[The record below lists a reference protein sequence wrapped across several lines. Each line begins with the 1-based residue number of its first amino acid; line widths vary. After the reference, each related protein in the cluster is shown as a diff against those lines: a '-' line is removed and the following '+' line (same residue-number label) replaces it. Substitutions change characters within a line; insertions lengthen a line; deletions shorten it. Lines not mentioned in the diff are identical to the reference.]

1 MCARGGGHTVFVP
14 LGVIMTRRYQTGQ
27 MTVYVLVMLFAV
39 AAAVYFVYDAYN
51 ISNEKTRLQST
62 ADAAAYSVAAVEA
75 RNLNIQAY
83 SNRAMIANHVAVAQ
97 AVTLVSWTRWLHNT
111 TRNISLV
118 TKWIP
123 YLGQAMTAV
132 ERVLDQSATVIEQ
145 AMRLAV
151 TGLDGVI
158 ALISGLQDFTHVETL
173 ALARQVFEEVVEEND
188 PQVDTAYTLTS
199 LASFANAHTAMV
211 GRYSPD
217 RAYRYRGRRADQEA
231 RARSDEFRNILLES
245 RDNFTVERNGN
256 LDVIDL
262 FGLFEVKIRKRGGTE
277 LARTRQREGPYYTWS
292 AVDTLSVH
300 TWTLHWDGIDHSE
313 IPIGWGAAQSAQ
325 SNTRRLYNLNGIHRD
340 EGYWKDNRTASRLAG
355 TEYRTSRVMHN
366 YRGMRR
372 FSALKKDGVLN
383 KGPGIIITLTKP
395 SGSQGVETATDITG
409 AEKRMKFGDQRSFL
423 KDRMASIS
431 KARVEFHYPNDLFP
445 RADGRREYGNL
456 YNPYWQPSLA
466 ALTRAER
473 LIALG
478 ELGL

>member
-1 MCARGGGHTVFVP
+1 
-14 LGVIMTRRYQTGQ
+14 MTRRYQTGQ

-51 ISNEKTRLQST
+51 ISNEKTRLQAT
-62 ADAAAYSVAAVEA
+62 ADAAAYSVASVEA
-75 RNLNIQAY
+75 RNLNLQAY

-111 TRNISLV
+111 TRNINLV

-123 YLGQAMTAV
+123 YLGQAMTAI
-132 ERVLDQSATVIEQ
+132 ERVLDQSASVIEQ

-158 ALISGLQDFTHVETL
+158 GLLSSLQDFAHLETL
-173 ALARQVFEEVVEEND
+173 ALAKQVFEDVVEAND

-211 GRYSPD
+211 GRYNPN
-217 RAYRYRGRRADQEA
+217 RAYRYRGRRASEED
-231 RARSDEFRNILLES
+231 RARSDEFRNILLDS
-245 RDNFTVERNGN
+245 RDNFTTERNGN
-256 LDVIDL
+256 LDVVDL

-277 LARTRQREGPYYTWS
+277 LARTRQRKGPYYTWS

-300 TWTLHWDGIDHSE
+300 TWTLAWDGIDHSE

-325 SNTRRLYNLNGIHRD
+325 SNTRRLYNPDGIHGD
-340 EGYWKDNRTASRLAG
+340 KDYWKDNRTASRLAG
-355 TEYRTSRVMHN
+355 AEFRTSKVMHN
-366 YRGMRR
+366 YQGMRR
-372 FSALKKDGVLN
+372 FSALKSEGVLSE
-383 KGPGIIITLTKP
+383 GPGIIITLTKP
-395 SGSQGVETATDITG
+395 AGSKGVETASGITG
-409 AEKRMKFGDQRSFL
+409 SEKRMKFGDQRSFL
-423 KDRMASIS
+423 NGRMASIS
-431 KARVEFHYPNDLFP
+431 KAQVKFHYPNDLFP

-456 YNPYWQPSLA
+456 YNPYWQPSLS
-466 ALTRAER
+466 ALTRAEK
-473 LIALG
+473 LAALG